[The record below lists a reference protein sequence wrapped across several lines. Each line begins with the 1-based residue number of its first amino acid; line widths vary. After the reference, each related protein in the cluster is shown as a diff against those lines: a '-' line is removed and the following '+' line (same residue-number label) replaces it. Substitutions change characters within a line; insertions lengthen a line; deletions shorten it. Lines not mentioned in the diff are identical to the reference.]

1 MVLKVSGP
9 QRLAAQLSP
18 MVLFLAMWFLV
29 VWFVLTGSK
38 KTGRRRAG
46 KYSAKDGETL
56 QGSFKYNVTRW
67 NL

>member
-18 MVLFLAMWFLV
+18 MVLFLAMCFLV

-46 KYSAKDGETL
+46 KYSAKDRETL

>member
-9 QRLAAQLSP
+9 QRLAAQPSP

-29 VWFVLTGSK
+29 IWFVLIGSK

-46 KYSAKDGETL
+46 KYSAIGRETL
-56 QGSFKYNVTRW
+56 QGSFKYNVVRW